1 MSDIT
6 QSNIDRQNILNNPF
20 ALEKIQQEIKNFPYF
35 QMEGKIFI
43 LKQDVAEFYQVSED
57 TIDRVL
63 NENEQELRQN
73 GYEILTGKRL
83 KIAKSQYVSDN
94 NVGDLD
100 NQNDFTSKAD
110 EIAKSQY
117 VNRKLAG
124 DLGDSK
130 YAGSWGIFDFR
141 AFLNVGMLLKN
152 SLVAKEL
159 RSKILDIVVDVMR
172 SKTGG
177 KTKYINQ
184 RDDTFTQSY
193 LQNKDYRKGFTDA
206 LKTYLSPELGNFK
219 YPYFTDLIYK
229 DLFGENAKEYR
240 QLLKLGARENL
251 RHTLYREMLD
261 VVSGYENGIT
271 EALKQKYEELGR
283 PLEQAESEEVFKLCF
298 ISPFLK
304 PIKETARKLMASR
317 DKAFREIMHEALQPY
332 LSSLPE
338 EEYQKFL
345 SKEAQIIQ
353 EQTQS
358 FVELLDKHED
368 IFKRLKDR

>member
-20 ALEKIQQEIKNFPYF
+20 ALEKIQAEIKNFPYF
-35 QMEGKIFI
+35 QMEDKIFI
-43 LKQDVAEFYQVSED
+43 LKQDVAEFYQVDER
-57 TIDRVL
+57 TLERLIE
-63 NENEQELRQN
+63 ENEQELRKN
-73 GYEILTGKRL
+73 GYQILTGKRL
-83 KIAKSQYVSDN
+83 KVAKNQYVSDN
-94 NVGDLD
+94 NVGTKNKDPHS
-100 NQNDFTSKAD
+100 TTKAD
-110 EIAKSQY
+110 EIGKKQY

-124 DLGDSK
+124 TKTTVIGV
-130 YAGSWGIFDFR
+130 FDFR

-152 SLVAKEL
+152 SEVAKEL

-184 RDDTFTQSY
+184 RDETFTQSY
-193 LQNKDYRKGFTDA
+193 LQNKDYRKNFTDA
-206 LKTYLSPELGNFK
+206 LKEYLSPKLGNFK

-261 VVSGYENGIT
+261 VVSGYENGIA
-271 EALKQKYEELGR
+271 EALKQKYEELNR
-283 PLEQAESEEVFKLCF
+283 PLDQIEAEEVFKSCF
-298 ISPFLK
+298 NSPFLK

-317 DKAFREIMHEALQPY
+317 DKAFREIMHDALKPY

-338 EEYQKFL
+338 EDYQKFL
-345 SKEAQIIQ
+345 SKEAEIT
-353 EQTQS
+353 EKQTQN

>member
-20 ALEKIQQEIKNFPYF
+20 ALEKIQQEVKNFPYF
-35 QMEGKIFI
+35 EMEGKIFI
-43 LKQDVAEFYQVSED
+43 LKQDVAEFYQVDER
-57 TIDRVL
+57 TLERLIE
-63 NENEQELRQN
+63 ENKQELRKN

-83 KIAKSQYVSDN
+83 KIVKNQYVSDN
-94 NVGDLD
+94 NVGTKND
-100 NQNDFTSKAD
+100 NFNFTTKAD
-110 EIAKSQY
+110 EIEANEY

-124 DLGDSK
+124 TKTTVLGV
-130 YAGSWGIFDFR
+130 FDFR

-152 SLVAKEL
+152 SEVAKEL

-172 SKTGG
+172 VKTGG

-184 RDDTFTQSY
+184 RDETFTQSY
-193 LQNKDYRKGFTDA
+193 VQNKDYRKAFTDA
-206 LKTYLSPELGNFK
+206 LKIYLSPELGNFK

-229 DLFGENAKEYR
+229 DLFGENAREYR
-240 QLLKLGARENL
+240 QLLKLGDRENL
-251 RHTLYREMLD
+251 RHTLYREILD

-271 EALKQKYEELGR
+271 EALKQKYEDLRR
-283 PLEQAESEEVFKLCF
+283 PLDQTETEEVFKSCF
-298 ISPFLK
+298 NSPFLK

-317 DKAFREIMHEALQPY
+317 DKAFREIIHEALQPY
-332 LSSLPE
+332 LSSLTE

-345 SKEAQIIQ
+345 SKEAETVQL
-353 EQTQS
+353 QTQD
-358 FVELLDKHED
+358 FIKLLDKHED

>member
-1 MSDIT
+1 MPGVT

-20 ALEKIQQEIKNFPYF
+20 ALEKIQQEVKNFPYF
-35 QMEGKIFI
+35 EMEGKIFI
-43 LKQDVAEFYQVSED
+43 LKQNVADFYQVSED

-63 NENEQELRQN
+63 NENEQELRKN
-73 GYEILTGKRL
+73 GYEIFTGKRL
-83 KIAKSQYVSDN
+83 KIAKNLYVNGN
-94 NVGDLD
+94 NVGTK
-100 NQNDFTSKAD
+100 NNGSSFTTKDD
-110 EIAKSQY
+110 EIGKNEY

-124 DLGDSK
+124 TKTTVIGV
-130 YAGSWGIFDFR
+130 FDFR
-141 AFLNVGMLLKN
+141 AFLNIGMLLKN

-159 RSKILDIVVDVMR
+159 RAKILDIVVDVMR

-184 RDDTFTQSY
+184 RDETFTQSY
-193 LQNKDYRKGFTDA
+193 LQNKDYRKAFTDA
-206 LKTYLSPELGNFK
+206 LKTYLSPDLGNFK

-229 DLFGENAKEYR
+229 DLFGEDAKEYR

-271 EALKQKYEELGR
+271 EALKQKYEDLGK
-283 PLEQAESEEVFKLCF
+283 PLDQTEAEEVFKLCF
-298 ISPFLK
+298 TSPFLK

-317 DKAFREIMHEALQPY
+317 DKAFREIMHEALKPY
-332 LSSLPE
+332 LSSLSE

-345 SKEAQIIQ
+345 SKEAEIIQ
-353 EQTQS
+353 FQTQD
-358 FVELLDKHED
+358 FVNLLDKHED